1 MGLVTGAI
9 LGLGGKAIG
18 GLLGGIGAGK
28 AKRRAARQRER
39 LQKKLDNLEE
49 NRQAIINPYEGVTDL
64 SSYISNPFANL
75 GVATKAAEMKI
86 EEADIALATTLDTL
100 RATGASA
107 GGATALAQAALRSKK
122 GVAASIEQQEA
133 QNEKLRAQG
142 EQQMQQQ
149 LRAEQMRLQQ
159 ADVAGEKF
167 VFGMRE
173 QREMQELDRTA
184 AMLGAARSAEAQAGA
199 DQLGA
204 ITGAIGGMADILASP
219 GAFTKPV
226 FTEND

>member
-1 MGLVTGAI
+1 MGGVPAATI
-9 LGLGGKAIG
+9 IG
-18 GLLGGIGAGK
+18 GAASIVGGLFGGIGAGK
-28 AKRRAARQRER
+28 ARRRAARERKR
-39 LQKKLDNLEE
+39 LQKKLTQLEN
-49 NRQAIINPYEGVTDL
+49 NRQAIINPYEDVQDL

-86 EEADIALATTLDTL
+86 EESDIALATTLDTL

-142 EQQMQQQ
+142 EQQKEQQ

-159 ADVAGEKF
+159 ADVAGKQF
-167 VFGMRE
+167 VFSQKE
-173 QREMQELDRTA
+173 QREMQQLNRTA
-184 AMLGAARSAEAQAGA
+184 AMLGAAAQAEAQAGA
-199 DQLGA
+199 DQTAA
-204 ITGAIGGMADILASP
+204 ITGAFGSLAGIAGRP
-219 GAFTKPV
+219 GAFG
-226 FTEND
+226 